1 MIDYH
6 AVEEQMKT
14 AAQVRN
20 LVQEGTPPAGLYD
33 YSRLEGV
40 LAMIQDE
47 APAGS
52 DAPEGDYVPSPAG
65 QGDEAEAVDWTTP
78 AAQGQPC
85 GDREAGHILV
95 VDDEPEVLEMACS
108 ALEMRGYTVT
118 FCRNGREALEYYQQ
132 HAAEVDLV
140 ISDVV
145 MPEMNGGELLTK
157 LRSADPDA
165 KIMLMSGYCT
175 ETTAAALLEKGAAAF
190 VPKPFTL
197 DDFWERVEAAM
208 GCKSRSA

>member
-1 MIDYH
+1 MMDYR

-14 AAQVRN
+14 AAEVRN
-20 LVQEGTPPAGLYD
+20 LVGEGSPPAGLYD
-33 YSRLEGV
+33 YSRLENI

-52 DAPEGDYVPSPAG
+52 SAPEGDYVASGCADCSSAERAGWPQPAP
-65 QGDEAEAVDWTTP
+65 QFP
-78 AAQGQPC
+78 PC
-85 GDREAGHILV
+85 GDTEGGHILV

-118 FCRNGREALEYYQQ
+118 CCSHAGEALAHYEG
-132 HAAEVDLV
+132 HGDEIDLV

-145 MPEMNGGELLTK
+145 MPEMNGGDLLGA
-157 LRSADPDA
+157 LRQADP
-165 KIMLMSGYCT
+165 KVKVILMSGYCT

-190 VPKPFTL
+190 VAKPFTL
-197 DDFWERVEAAM
+197 EEFWDRVEAAI
-208 GCKSRSA
+208 GCQRRLA

>member
-1 MIDYH
+1 
-6 AVEEQMKT
+6 
-14 AAQVRN
+14 
-20 LVQEGTPPAGLYD
+20 
-33 YSRLEGV
+33 
-40 LAMIQDE
+40 
-47 APAGS
+47 
-52 DAPEGDYVPSPAG
+52 
-65 QGDEAEAVDWTTP
+65 
-78 AAQGQPC
+78 
-85 GDREAGHILV
+85 
-95 VDDEPEVLEMACS
+95 
-108 ALEMRGYTVT
+108 MRGYTVT
-118 FCRNGREALEYYQQ
+118 FCRNGREALEYYEQ
-132 HAAEVDLV
+132 HAAEIDLV

-208 GCKSRSA
+208 GCESRSA